1 MDLPERQRPVGR
13 PPCVFMLQGGQQTGG
28 KIRCIYSS
36 APLGFP
42 AVPSPHI
49 GSINV

>member
-1 MDLPERQRPVGR
+1 
-13 PPCVFMLQGGQQTGG
+13 MLQGGQKTGG

-42 AVPSPHI
+42 AVPSLPI
-49 GSINV
+49 WDP